1 VLNPRGPAGTSGG
14 RTLAGLPRALSVA
27 ASVVAERLAENP
39 TLLLTQVAAKLPHRV
54 TQRAARASLAVLGR
68 GAEPRAGRVVAR
80 WLSGDRTGAL
90 AEAESA
96 TAPGTSARTRRRVA
110 AVALAV
116 EQPLLA
122 GRLLDS
128 TASGGGLAAR
138 VAWSRGDVSS
148 AIQAA
153 AEGSDRDSRRTLRRL
168 RGELDLLAGDW
179 ALRATARPRDGFGP
193 ARPDAVLHLVTNSL
207 PHTKSG
213 YAVRT
218 QEIVRAQLA
227 AGLDPL
233 VVTRLGYPVN
243 IGVLTG
249 AGEDVVEGVRYRRL
263 LPRRLHTGADARM
276 DQQLDLLLAEI
287 ARFRPAV
294 LHTTTHHV
302 NGECALAAGRV
313 AGIPVVYEV
322 RGFLEET
329 WLSKQPDR
337 DAAAASERYTLWRDR
352 ETACMQGADLVV
364 TLGEGMRSEIV
375 SRGVPADKVMVIPN
389 AVDEVFL
396 TEPPGRE
403 ETRAELG
410 ISDDEVLVGTVTSI
424 VDYEGLDLLVT
435 AVGQLRAQG
444 LPVRLLVVGDGVARA
459 ALERQAAPLGDGAI
473 FTGRVPHSEV
483 RRYHAALDVFVVP
496 RRDMRVCRLVT
507 PLKPVEAMAGGRPV
521 VASDLPALR
530 ELVTDGETGVLVRPD
545 DPTALAEGLA
555 RLAGDRALRSSLGA
569 AAREAVARSRTWGRN
584 AERYREAYRALAE
597 GGLGEH
603 QRTEAGDR

>member
-1 VLNPRGPAGTSGG
+1 
-14 RTLAGLPRALSVA
+14 VA
-27 ASVVAERLAENP
+27 TSVVAERLAENP
-39 TLLLTQVAAKLPHRV
+39 TLLLTQVAAKLPHGV
-54 TQRAARASLAVLGR
+54 TQRAAKASLAVLGR
-68 GAEPRAGRVVAR
+68 GTAPRAGRVVAL
-80 WLSGDRTGAL
+80 WLAGDRAGAL
-90 AEAESA
+90 AEAERA
-96 TAPGTSARTRRRVA
+96 TEPGTSAKVRRRVA

-116 EQPLLA
+116 DQPLLA
-122 GRLLDS
+122 GRLLDR
-128 TASGGGLAAR
+128 TENGGGLAAR
-138 VAWSRGDVSS
+138 VAWSRGDASG

-153 AEGSDRDSRRTLRRL
+153 AEGTDRDSQRTLRRL
-168 RGELDLLAGDW
+168 QGELALLDGGWSQRAAERRHGVLAG
-179 ALRATARPRDGFGP
+179 AGP

-207 PHTKSG
+207 PHTRSG

-218 QEIVRAQLA
+218 QEIVRAQVA

-243 IGVLTG
+243 IGVVTG
-249 AGEDVVEGVRYRRL
+249 AGEDVIDGVTYRRL

-276 DQQLDLLLAEI
+276 DQQLDLLLGEI

-302 NGECALAAGRV
+302 NGECALAAGRL

-329 WLSKQPDR
+329 WLAKQPDQA
-337 DAAAASERYTLWRDR
+337 AAAASERYRLWRDR
-352 ETACMQGADLVV
+352 ETACMRGADLVV
-364 TLGEGMRSEIV
+364 TLGEGMREEIV
-375 SRGVPADKVMVIPN
+375 SRGIPAEKVMVIPN

-403 ETRAELG
+403 STRAELG
-410 ISDDEVLVGTVTSI
+410 ITDEEVVVGTVTSI

-435 AVGQLRAQG
+435 AVEQLRGRG

-459 ALERQAAPLGDGAI
+459 ALERQAASLGDAAI

-496 RRDMRVCRLVT
+496 RRDERVCRLVT
-507 PLKPVEAMAGGRPV
+507 PLKPVEAMAGGKPV

-530 ELVTDGETGVLVRPD
+530 ELVVDGETGIVVRPD

-555 RLAGDRALRSSLGA
+555 RLVADRALRCSLGA

-584 AERYREAYRALAE
+584 ADRYREAYRALAG

-603 QRTEAGDR
+603 ERTEAGDR